1 MTKNEQGNAM
11 SKDSGLSRRDLMG
24 AMALSIAVGR
34 LVPSPAAA
42 DMTDQ
47 KPIGGRTMT
56 LDEYSRYD
64 AVGLAEL
71 VRRQEISP
79 TELAHTALAAVA
91 AVNPRINAVVETFPE
106 RVASATASG
115 PLGGVPFLRKDILIQ
130 EAGGL
135 TEFGSRFAAG
145 LRMPDASE
153 LALRFQ
159 RAGLVTLGRT
169 TTPELAFNATTENV
183 KDGPTRN
190 PWNRDRSAGGSSG
203 GSAAIVAA
211 GAVPAAHGN
220 DGGGSIRIPA
230 GCCGIVG
237 LKPTRGRVSLGPG
250 HGTVLLGLV
259 AEHALTRTVRDSAA
273 ILDATQGA
281 SFGDPYVI
289 APPARPF
296 LEEIGVPVGRLRIA
310 YTKKTWTGVDVHPE
324 IAMAVERTAK
334 LCSDLGH
341 DVVEATPA
349 IDAEAFGIATRDIW
363 CSFIALGIEGLAIAT
378 GRKPTAETLEASN
391 LACMEYG
398 KSLTA
403 VDLYRAD
410 AVMNRVSRDV
420 ARFFTP
426 YDVLLTPTI
435 AQRTLPIGA
444 PLLDGNASGLSA
456 QKWVEQIFTYA
467 PFTSLFNTTGQPAV
481 SLPLEQDS
489 DGLPVGMQFV
499 AKYGEEGL
507 LFRLAASLEEARPW
521 NGRRPAIWAGN
532 QPPGV
537 DAE

>member
-190 PWNRDRSAGGSSG
+190 PWNRDRSAGGSSEDRRP
-203 GSAAIVAA
+203 SWR
-211 GAVPAAHGN
+211 PA
-220 DGGGSIRIPA
+220 
-230 GCCGIVG
+230 
-237 LKPTRGRVSLGPG
+237 
-250 HGTVLLGLV
+250 
-259 AEHALTRTVRDSAA
+259 
-273 ILDATQGA
+273 
-281 SFGDPYVI
+281 
-289 APPARPF
+289 PF
-296 LEEIGVPVGRLRIA
+296 QR
-310 YTKKTWTGVDVHPE
+310 
-324 IAMAVERTAK
+324 RTAMMAAAPF
-334 LCSDLGH
+334 
-341 DVVEATPA
+341 E
-349 IDAEAFGIATRDIW
+349 FR
-363 CSFIALGIEGLAIAT
+363 
-378 GRKPTAETLEASN
+378 
-391 LACMEYG
+391 
-398 KSLTA
+398 
-403 VDLYRAD
+403 
-410 AVMNRVSRDV
+410 RDV
-420 ARFFTP
+420 AGSSVSNP
-426 YDVLLTPTI
+426 P
-435 AQRTLPIGA
+435 AGA
-444 PLLDGNASGLSA
+444 SR
-456 QKWVEQIFTYA
+456 
-467 PFTSLFNTTGQPAV
+467 
-481 SLPLEQDS
+481 S
-489 DGLPVGMQFV
+489 DLVTEPSCWGWWPST
-499 AKYGEEGL
+499 
-507 LFRLAASLEEARPW
+507 R
-521 NGRRPAIWAGN
+521 
-532 QPPGV
+532 
-537 DAE
+537 

>member
-1 MTKNEQGNAM
+1 
-11 SKDSGLSRRDLMG
+11 
-24 AMALSIAVGR
+24 
-34 LVPSPAAA
+34 
-42 DMTDQ
+42 
-47 KPIGGRTMT
+47 MT

-64 AVGLAEL
+64 AVGLADL
-71 VRRQEISP
+71 VRRREISP
-79 TELAHTALAAVA
+79 AELAETALAAIA
-91 AVNPRINAVVETFPE
+91 AVNPSINAVVETFPKRAAE
-106 RVASATASG
+106 ATLSG

-135 TEFGSRFAAG
+135 TEFGSRLAAG
-145 LRMPDASE
+145 LRMPEASE

-211 GAVPAAHGN
+211 GAVPSAHGN

-259 AEHALTRTVRDSAA
+259 AEHALTRTVRDCAA

-281 SFGDPYVI
+281 SPGDPYVI
-289 APPARPF
+289 APPARPY
-296 LEEIGVPVGRLRIA
+296 LEEIGAPVGRLRIA
-310 YTKKTWTGVDVHPE
+310 YTNTAWTGVAVDPE
-324 IAMAVERTAK
+324 IAAAVKLTAK

-341 DVVEATPA
+341 IVVEAKPEV
-349 IDAEAFGIATRDIW
+349 DAEAFGIATRNIW
-363 CSFIALGIEGLAIAT
+363 CSFLALGIEGLSAAT
-378 GRKPTAETLEASN
+378 GRKPNPETLEASS

-403 VDLYRAD
+403 VDLYRAEG
-410 AVMNRVSRDV
+410 VMNRVSRDA
-420 ARFFTP
+420 ARFFAS

-435 AQRTLPIGA
+435 ARRTLPIGD
-444 PLLDGNASGLSA
+444 PLLDGNASGLTA
-456 QKWVEQIFTYA
+456 EKWVEQIFTYA
-467 PFTSLFNTTGQPAV
+467 PFTSLFNTTGQPAM

-489 DGLPVGMQFV
+489 AGLPVGMQFV
-499 AKYGEEGL
+499 AKFGEEAL
-507 LFRLAASLEEARPW
+507 LFRLAASLEEAKPW
-521 NGRRPAIWAGN
+521 KDRRPGIWAGRHS
-532 QPPGV
+532 
-537 DAE
+537 